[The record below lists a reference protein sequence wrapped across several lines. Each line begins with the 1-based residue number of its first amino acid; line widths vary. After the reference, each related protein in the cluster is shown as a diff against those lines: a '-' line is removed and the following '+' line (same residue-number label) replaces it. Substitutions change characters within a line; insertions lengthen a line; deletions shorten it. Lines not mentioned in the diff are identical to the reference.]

1 MSTFFDTNIV
11 VYAFLDNTKTEKA
24 ADIVSK
30 GGIISTQV
38 LNEFTNVALKKFKR
52 PWDEIESAISE
63 LKEACPEITPLTTET
78 HALAVEIAK
87 LHRTSVYDALIIA
100 AAIDAECEILF
111 SEDLQ
116 DGRKFGDLLVVN
128 PFSSQLRG
136 F

>member
-38 LNEFTNVALKKFKR
+38 LNEFTNIALKKFKR
-52 PWDEIESAISE
+52 PWDEIESAISK

-78 HALAVEIAK
+78 QALAVEIAK

-100 AAIDAECEILF
+100 AALEADCAVLM

-116 DGRKFGDLLVVN
+116 HERRFGELLVIN
-128 PFSSQLRG
+128 PFKNQLRG